1 MPSPL
6 QRLWAKLGIPADYA
20 RSRHLPVQRVAAR
33 LVRVDRAADDDQL
46 IRLAPA
52 AAAAWRR
59 LRVAA
64 AADGHTLLLLSGYR
78 SVARQTR
85 VIRRQLATGKS
96 INEILRFVAA
106 PGCSEHHTGRA
117 IDLAAPSN
125 LHLDGAFA
133 RTPEYRWLRRN
144 AARFGFTLSYPARN
158 PHRIG
163 FEPWHWCWRAR
174 R

>member
-1 MPSPL
+1 M
-6 QRLWAKLGIPADYA
+6 
-20 RSRHLPVQRVAAR
+20 RVG
-33 LVRVDRAADDDQL
+33 RAADDNQL
-46 IRLAPA
+46 IRLTPS

-59 LRVAA
+59 LREAA

-85 VIRRQLATGKS
+85 VIRRQLAAGKT

-117 IDLAAPSN
+117 IDVAAPSN

-163 FEPWHWCWRAR
+163 FEPWHWCYRAR
-174 R
+174 C